1 VIRALDIKLLRD
13 LRRLWAQALAIAL
26 VMAAGVATLILGV
39 GAHDSLATT
48 RERYYEANR
57 FADIFANLTRAPDA
71 LKPEIAAID
80 GVSAVETRIEKI
92 ALADLPGMAEPASVL
107 LVSLPDYG
115 EQALNRV
122 YLRSGRMPD
131 TDAAGEA
138 LASASFARAHGLRE
152 GSTIRVLIN
161 GRQRELTIS
170 GTALS
175 PEFIYALGPGALMPD
190 ERRYGILYLPERV
203 LAAAYDLE
211 GAFNA
216 VSLTLVR
223 GSNPDSVIA
232 SLDQLLDRYGG
243 LGAFPRKNQ
252 LSHAFLDAE
261 LQQLRTMSRI
271 LPPIFLIVSV
281 FLVNMTLSRLI
292 ALERE
297 QIGLLKAMGYSS
309 LAVVRHYAGFVTLIA
324 IVGISIGVVGG
335 TLLGKGITTLY
346 AQFFSF
352 PFLVFSRNPTVYG
365 IAISATYAA
374 ALLGAVK
381 AVREV
386 AWLSPAVAMAPPA
399 PQRYR
404 KVLGGLV
411 DLSRLVR
418 QSSVIVMRH
427 LTHWPLRTLSGILG
441 MALAVAILVGSL
453 WAFGSINHM
462 IDVTFRMSDRY
473 DASITFTNV
482 KPMAALFEAE
492 RLPAVLQAEPFRA
505 LPVKLRLGHAERRV
519 SLVGKSEGASLSR
532 VLDGELRP
540 VVLPPEGLVISEA
553 LAQLLNIEIGDEV
566 EVEIL
571 EGRRQTVMQPVSAI
585 ITGFIGLTAYMNLDA
600 MNRMMKEGDVIS
612 GVYLGLDMA
621 ARDELFGL
629 LKATPAASF
638 ISLQYAALQK
648 FRETLAQN
656 LTVMITVYAVLAGII
671 AFGVVYNFA
680 RISLSEQGREM
691 ASLRVLGFT
700 KGEVSALL
708 LGELAVVVIIA
719 QPVGW
724 LIGYGFALTMAQ
736 GLSTELYR
744 VPLIVNREVFAWA
757 SLVVIGA
764 AAVSGLVVRRRI
776 DRLDMIEVLKTRE

>member
-1 VIRALDIKLLRD
+1 VIRVLDIKLLRD
-13 LRRLWAQALAIAL
+13 LKRLWPQALAIAL

-48 RERYYEANR
+48 RERYYETNR
-57 FADIFANLTRAPDA
+57 FADIFANLTRAPQA

-92 ALADLPGMAEPASVL
+92 ALADMPGMAEPASVL
-107 LVSLPDYG
+107 LVSLPDYH
-115 EQALNRV
+115 EQALNRI
-122 YLRSGRMPD
+122 YLRSGRLPD
-131 TDAAGEA
+131 TETGHEA
-138 LASASFARAHGLRE
+138 VASAGFARAHGLRE

-161 GRQRELTIS
+161 GRQRELRIS

-175 PEFIYALGPGALMPD
+175 PEFVYALGPGALMPD
-190 ERRYGILYLPERV
+190 ERRFGILYMPERV
-203 LAAAYDLE
+203 LSAAYDLE
-211 GAFNA
+211 GAFNS
-216 VSLTLVR
+216 VSLRLVR
-223 GSNPDSVIA
+223 GSNPDNVIA
-232 SLDQLLDRYGG
+232 SLDRLLDRYGG
-243 LGAFPRKNQ
+243 LGGYTRKNQ

-261 LQQLRTMSRI
+261 LQQLRAMSRI
-271 LPPIFLIVSV
+271 LPPIFLIVSA

-324 IVGISIGVVGG
+324 LAGIAIGVVAG
-335 TLLGKGITTLY
+335 TWLGTGMTKLY

-352 PFLVFSRNPTVYG
+352 PFLVFSRNPAVYG
-365 IAISATYAA
+365 IAVGATYAA

-404 KVLGGLV
+404 KVLGGFV
-411 DLSRLVR
+411 DMSRFVK

-462 IDVTFRMSDRY
+462 INVTFRMSDRH
-473 DASITFTNV
+473 DASITFTSV
-482 KPMAALFEAE
+482 RPMSALFEAQ
-492 RLPAVLQAEPFRA
+492 RLPAVLEAEPFRA
-505 LPVKLRLGHAERRV
+505 LPVKLRHGPVERRV
-519 SLVGKSEGASLSR
+519 SLVGKAEGASLSR
-532 VLDGELRP
+532 VLDGDLRP
-540 VVLPPEGLVISEA
+540 VVLPGEGLVISDA
-553 LAQLLNIEIGDEV
+553 LASLLRIEIGDEV

-571 EGRRQTVMQPVSAI
+571 EGRRQTVHQPVSAI

-600 MNRMMKEGDVIS
+600 MNRMLKEGDVIS
-612 GVYLGLDMA
+612 GVYLGLDMESREA
-621 ARDELFGL
+621 LFKV

-638 ISLQYAALQK
+638 IALQYAALEK

-656 LTVMITVYAVLAGII
+656 VTIMISVYAVLAGII

-708 LGELAVVVIIA
+708 LGELAVVVILA
-719 QPVGW
+719 QPLGW
-724 LIGYGFALTMAQ
+724 LIGYTFAWMMSEGFR
-736 GLSTELYR
+736 TELYR
-744 VPLIVNREVFAWA
+744 VPLVVNREVFAWA
-757 SLVVIGA
+757 SIVVFGA
-764 AAVSGLVVRRRI
+764 AAISGLMVRRRI

>member
-1 VIRALDIKLLRD
+1 MIRALDIKLLRD

-26 VMAAGVATLILGV
+26 VMAAGVATMILGV

-48 RERYYEANR
+48 REQYYETNR
-57 FADIFANLTRAPDA
+57 FADIFANLTRAPLA
-71 LKPEIAAID
+71 LKPEIAEID
-80 GVSAVETRIEKI
+80 GVAAVEMRIEKI
-92 ALADLPGMAEPASVL
+92 ALADMPGMAEPASVL
-107 LVSLPDYG
+107 LVSVPDYR

-122 YLRSGRMPD
+122 YLRSGRLPD
-131 TDAAGEA
+131 SLAGNEA
-138 LASASFARAHGLRE
+138 LASAGFAKAHGLKE
-152 GSTIRVLIN
+152 GSSIRVLIN
-161 GRQRELTIS
+161 GRQRELRIS

-190 ERRYGILYLPERV
+190 ERRYGILYLPEKV

-216 VSLTLVR
+216 VSVSMVR
-223 GSNPDSVIA
+223 GASADNVIA
-232 SLDQLLDRYGG
+232 SLDSLLARYGG
-243 LGAFPRKNQ
+243 LGAYPRKNQ

-271 LPPIFLIVSV
+271 LPPIFLIVSA

-297 QIGLLKAMGYSS
+297 QIGLVKAMGYSS

-324 IVGISIGVVGG
+324 LVGVSIGVVAGS
-335 TLLGKGITTLY
+335 LLGTGITTLY

-352 PFLVFSRNPTVYG
+352 PFLVFSRNPAVYG
-365 IAISATYAA
+365 IAVSATYAA

-386 AWLSPAVAMAPPA
+386 AWLSPAVAMSPPA

-411 DLSRLVR
+411 DLSRIVR

-473 DASITFTNV
+473 DAAITFTSV
-482 KPMAALFEAE
+482 KPMAALFEAK
-492 RLPAVLQAEPFRA
+492 RFPAVIEAEAFRS
-505 LPVKLRLGHAERRV
+505 LPVKLRHGPAERRV
-519 SLVGKSEGASLSR
+519 PLVGKAEGASLSR
-532 VLDGELRP
+532 VLDGDLRP
-540 VVLPPEGLVISEA
+540 VMLPDKGLVISDA
-553 LAQLLNIEIGDEV
+553 LARLLNIEIGDEI

-585 ITGFIGLTAYMNLDA
+585 ITGFIGLTAYMNLDQ
-600 MNRMMKEGDVIS
+600 MNRMLKEGDVIS
-612 GVYLGLDMA
+612 GVYLSLDME
-621 ARDELFGL
+621 AREDLFAV

-638 ISLQYAALQK
+638 ISLQYAALQR

-656 LTVMITVYAVLAGII
+656 LTFMISIYAVLAGII

-708 LGELAVVVIIA
+708 LGELAIVVIIA
-719 QPVGW
+719 QPLGW
-724 LIGYGFALTMAQ
+724 LIGYGFAWTMAE
-736 GLSTELYR
+736 GFRTELYR

-757 SLVVIGA
+757 SIVVFVA
-764 AAVSGLVVRRRI
+764 AGISGLVVRRRI
-776 DRLDMIEVLKTRE
+776 DRLDMIAVLKTRE